1 MSRDPWRPVPAAAQ
15 DDPLAL
21 AEHLDIEVW
30 LPRGEATSTRRRA
43 GRIVRESLRGR
54 LPVRYATDSWR
65 VPFDRLLNE
74 SLRPGIRILDVGAG
88 SLPVVPVEGRP
99 AGVEYVGLDVEED
112 ELLKAP
118 PGSYD
123 DHLVADITVL
133 QPELV
138 GQFDLVL
145 SWLTMEHVADVPA
158 ALHNLARYQRP
169 GGRFLGYLAGSLS
182 VGSVLNRVVP
192 HAAAKVLMHRLL
204 GRQPETV
211 FPAIYDHCTYDEL
224 TEIGRTAWAR
234 AEVVPIFTA
243 GWYFRFSPALRAA
256 YLLYEEWAASGAHPN
271 LAPYYI
277 IDAVAPQDPGGDE
290 PSAGRA

>member
-1 MSRDPWRPVPAAAQ
+1 MSRDPWRPAPAAHQ

-30 LPRGEATSTRRRA
+30 LPGSEAGDPRRTA
-43 GRIVRESLRGR
+43 GRTVRESLRGR

-65 VPFDRLLNE
+65 VPFDRLLQE

-88 SLPVVPVEGRP
+88 SLPVVPVEDRP
-99 AGVEYVGLDVEED
+99 EGVEYVGLDVEED

-133 QPELV
+133 QPDLV
-138 GQFDLVL
+138 GRFDLVL
-145 SWLTMEHVADVPA
+145 SWLTMEHVEDVPA

-169 GGRFLGYLAGSLS
+169 GGRFLGYLAGAWS

-204 GRQPETV
+204 DRQPETV
-211 FPAIYDHCTYDEL
+211 FRAHYDHCTFDEL
-224 TEIGRTAWAR
+224 TTIADTAWAS
-234 AEVVPIFTA
+234 AEITPIFTA
-243 GWYFRFSPALRAA
+243 GWYFRFSSALRAA

-277 IDAVAPQDPGGDE
+277 IDAVAPGDPARPGPD
-290 PSAGRA
+290 AGA

>member
-1 MSRDPWRPVPAAAQ
+1 MSRDPWRTVPAAAQ

-30 LPRGEATSTRRRA
+30 LPGAERSSPRRHA

-65 VPFDRLLNE
+65 VPFDRLLAE

-88 SLPVVPVEGRP
+88 SLPVVPVEDRP
-99 AGVEYVGLDVEED
+99 PGVEYVGLDVEED

-123 DHLVADITVL
+123 DHRVADITVL
-133 QPELV
+133 QPDLV

-145 SWLTMEHVADVPA
+145 SWLTMEHVENVPL
-158 ALHNLARYQRP
+158 ALHNLGRYQRP
-169 GGRFLGYLAGSLS
+169 GGRFLGYLAGSWS
-182 VGSVLNRVVP
+182 IGSVLNRVVP
-192 HAAAKVLMHRLL
+192 HSAAKLLMHRLL

-211 FPAIYDHCTYDEL
+211 FRAHYDHCTYDEL
-224 TEIGRTAWAR
+224 TTVGETAWGR
-234 AEVVPIFTA
+234 ATVVPVFTA
-243 GWYFRFSPALRAA
+243 GWYFSFSPALRAA

-271 LAPYYI
+271 LASYYI
-277 IDAVAPQDPGGDE
+277 LDAVAAEDPDD
-290 PSAGRA
+290 PPASGRA